1 MMAIED
7 ADENIKGD
15 RIDVSELEKILGAT
29 LAKQLYH
36 AAQEAVGKKQSNETK
51 KLP

>member
-1 MMAIED
+1 MMALEA
-7 ADENIKGD
+7 ADEHLKGD

-36 AAQEAVGKKQSNETK
+36 AAQEAVGTKQANETK